1 MSDSTNIQKKLY
13 LNASWL
19 FGGKTASG
27 IFTAIQTVVVAR
39 LLGVTDYGLLTLVI
53 AYISILN
60 MFFDLKVWETATK
73 YIGTYLEKGELDK
86 TRSMIKLSYIL
97 DIGSGIIAFII
108 AILSAKLISLYVI
121 KSPDAYV
128 LIWIFSISLFIDT
141 ANSTSDAI
149 LRVFDRFKTIA
160 FINSSQKLLRLL
172 IVAGFLFAGF
182 GIKGVLYGFIIASF
196 LGFAVRMWA
205 VVKTLNESGLQ
216 GWLGAKVGLVRDEWK
231 GIAWFLGNTSFIA
244 TLKTGNEKYLG
255 VMILGYFAGKDA
267 VAYYKIASS
276 VASII
281 NKVVDPLYEAIYPE
295 LVKFT
300 TSNAYKDF
308 EKMIKSSTKALVL
321 IIIPA
326 AVIMI
331 IFAEPIIKI
340 VFGAEYLP
348 TTNALRIMAAAV
360 LILKLTFWINPAL
373 LSMNRPGLRTVLG
386 LISTAFYLILMFALS
401 PTYSYIGAAFA
412 FLGYAILRSV
422 LSFKFIHDALADER
436 RRSAES

>member
-1 MSDSTNIQKKLY
+1 MSDSSNIQKKLY

-108 AILSAKLISLYVI
+108 AILSAKLISIYVI

-205 VVKTLNESGLQ
+205 VVKTLDESGLQ
-216 GWLGAKVGLVRDEWK
+216 GWLGAKIGLVRDEWK

-276 VASII
+276 VASIM

-308 EKMIKSSTKALVL
+308 KKMIKSSTKALVL

-340 VFGAEYLP
+340 AFGSDYLP
-348 TTNALRIMAAAV
+348 ATNALRIMAAAV

-373 LSMNRPGLRTVLG
+373 LSMNRPGLRTILG
-386 LISTAFYLILMFALS
+386 LIATVFYLILMFVLS

-412 FLGYAILRSV
+412 FLGYAIIRSG
-422 LSFKFIHDALADER
+422 LAFKFFHDALSDER
-436 RRSAES
+436 RKTT